1 MPLAGRASLD
11 KRPPRPILPHG
22 YELLAGRAKIN
33 GEARMRRRLVRACL
47 AGALVYCIAI
57 VLSVFWG

>member
-1 MPLAGRASLD
+1 MYGRLARLSSRRYGPLVGVKA
-11 KRPPRPILPHG
+11 
-22 YELLAGRAKIN
+22 N

-47 AGALVYCIAI
+47 AGAFVYGIAI